1 MVEYKRYESESEEEL
16 IYRVCLEKDKIG
28 TWDEV
33 ADILNKILGYEYT
46 NSKYRKQFQA
56 FQKMLEANQSKF
68 VDSDAQLE
76 EIKLAMETLKKER
89 IKLQTEKLEY
99 ARWFREDA
107 RDELFE
113 EKVIESIRAN
123 IGKQEEIKNIPII
136 HDERA
141 GVLAIADAHFAKEF
155 KIYGLFNEVL
165 NEYSPEI
172 FYNRMEQLYS
182 ETLEYVNKNNLDKIH
197 IFNLGDS
204 VEGLIRHSQLFSL
217 RYGVIDSATIFGN
230 YLGKW
235 LRILSKEINIEYHQ
249 TDGNHDEL
257 RLLDGKKGQHLN
269 ESAGKIIS
277 NAIKLINE
285 ENPNFKFTENKTGMI
300 FTNVVGYNILGIHGE
315 VPSLSNAIKDYSDI
329 YNIKIDYIYGGH
341 KHHTEFSNCGV
352 RRGAISVGSIMG
364 IEDFSMTIRKASD
377 ATASIAI
384 FEKGKGKTDE
394 HIVVLN

>member
-1 MVEYKRYESESEEEL
+1 MEKYNRYDMETDEEL
-16 IYRVCLEKDKIG
+16 IYRICSDKDKIG
-28 TWDEV
+28 SWQDV
-33 ADILNKILGYEYT
+33 ADILNGLLGTEFT
-46 NSKYRKQFQA
+46 ESKFRKQFQA
-56 FQKMLEANQSKF
+56 FEKMLDANREKF
-68 VDSDAQLE
+68 VDGDAQLE
-76 EIKLAMETLKKER
+76 EIKLATETLKKER

-136 HDERA
+136 HDECA

-235 LRILSKEINIEYHQ
+235 LRTLSKEINIEYHQ
-249 TDGNHDEL
+249 TNGNHDEL

-285 ENPNFKFTENKTGMI
+285 DNPNFKFTENKTGMI
-300 FTNVVGYNILGIHGE
+300 FTNIVGYNILGIHGE

>member
-1 MVEYKRYESESEEEL
+1 MEKYNRYENESEDEL
-16 IYRVCLEKDKIG
+16 ILRIGLEKDIIG
-28 TWDEV
+28 TWDDV
-33 ADILNKILGYEYT
+33 AEILNKLLGYEYKS
-46 NSKYRKQFQA
+46 SKYRKDFQV
-56 FQKMLEANQSKF
+56 FQRMLEANQSKF
-68 VDSDAQLE
+68 IDGDAQLE
-76 EIKLAMETLKKER
+76 EIKLATETLKKER

-113 EKVIESIRAN
+113 EKVIESIRVN
-123 IGKQEEIKNIPII
+123 IGKQEEVKNIPII

-172 FYNRMEQLYS
+172 FYDRMEQLYS

-230 YLGKW
+230 YLGRW
-235 LRILSKEINIEYHQ
+235 LRTLSKEINIEYHQ

-285 ENPNFKFTENKTGMI
+285 DNPNFKFTENKTGMI
-300 FTNVVGYNILGIHGE
+300 FTNIVGYNVLGIHGE

>member
-1 MVEYKRYESESEEEL
+1 MEKYNRYENESEDEL
-16 IYRVCLEKDKIG
+16 ILRIGLEKEVIG
-28 TWDEV
+28 TWDDV
-33 ADILNKILGYEYT
+33 AEILNKLLGYEYKS
-46 NSKYRKQFQA
+46 SKYRKDFQV
-56 FQKMLEANQSKF
+56 FQRMLEANQSKF
-68 VDSDAQLE
+68 IDGDVQLE
-76 EIKLAMETLKKER
+76 EIRLATETLKKER

-99 ARWFREDA
+99 SRWFREDA

-113 EKVIESIRAN
+113 EKVIESIREN
-123 IGKQEEIKNIPII
+123 IGKQDEIKNIPII

-165 NEYSPEI
+165 NEYNPEI

-204 VEGLIRHSQLFSL
+204 VEGFIRHSQLFSL

-235 LRILSKEINIEYHQ
+235 LRTLSKEINIEYHQ

-285 ENPNFKFTENKTGMI
+285 DNPNFKFTENKTGMI

-364 IEDFSMTIRKASD
+364 IEDFSMTIRKTSD

>member
-1 MVEYKRYESESEEEL
+1 MDYKRYDGETDFEL
-16 IYRVCLEKDKIG
+16 IYRVCSEKEKIG
-28 TWDEV
+28 SWQEV
-33 ADILNKILGYEYT
+33 ADILNSLLNTEYT
-46 NSKYRKQFQA
+46 ESKFRKQFQA
-56 FQKMLEANQSKF
+56 FEKMLEANREKF
-68 VDSDAQLE
+68 VDGDAQLE
-76 EIKLAMETLKKER
+76 EIKLATETLKKER

-136 HDERA
+136 HDECA

-235 LRILSKEINIEYHQ
+235 LRTLSKEINIEYHQ
-249 TDGNHDEL
+249 TNGNHDEL
-257 RLLDGKKGQHLN
+257 RLLDGKKGQHLD

-285 ENPNFKFTENKTGMI
+285 DNPNFKFTENKTGII
-300 FTNVVGYNILGIHGE
+300 FTNIVGYNILGIHGE

-364 IEDFSMTIRKASD
+364 IEDFSMQIRKASD
-377 ATASIAI
+377 ATASFAI

-394 HIVVLN
+394 HIFVLN

>member
-1 MVEYKRYESESEEEL
+1 MEYKRYESETEEEL
-16 IYRVCLEKDKIG
+16 IYRVCSDKDKIG
-28 TWDEV
+28 SWQAV
-33 ADILNKILGYEYT
+33 ADILNGLLGTEFT
-46 NSKYRKQFQA
+46 ESKFRKQFQA
-56 FQKMLEANQSKF
+56 FEKMLEANREKF
-68 VDSDAQLE
+68 VDGDAQLE
-76 EIKLAMETLKKER
+76 EIRLATETLKKER

-235 LRILSKEINIEYHQ
+235 LRTLSKEINIEYHQ
-249 TDGNHDEL
+249 TNGNHDEL

-285 ENPNFKFTENKTGMI
+285 DNPNFKFTENKTGMI
-300 FTNVVGYNILGIHGE
+300 FTNIVGYNILGIHGE

-394 HIVVLN
+394 HIFILN

>member
-1 MVEYKRYESESEEEL
+1 MDYKRYDMETDEEL
-16 IYRVCLEKDKIG
+16 IYRVCSEKEKIG
-28 TWDEV
+28 SWQDV
-33 ADILNKILGYEYT
+33 ADILNGLLGTEFT
-46 NSKYRKQFQA
+46 ESKFRKQFQA
-56 FQKMLEANQSKF
+56 FEKMLEANREKF
-68 VDSDAQLE
+68 VDGDAQLE
-76 EIKLAMETLKKER
+76 EIKLATETLKKER

-136 HDERA
+136 HDECV

-235 LRILSKEINIEYHQ
+235 LRTLSKEINIEYHQ
-249 TDGNHDEL
+249 TNGNHDEL
-257 RLLDGKKGQHLN
+257 RLLDGKKGQHLD

-285 ENPNFKFTENKTGMI
+285 DNPNFKFTENKTGMI
-300 FTNVVGYNILGIHGE
+300 FTNIVGYNILGIHGE

-364 IEDFSMTIRKASD
+364 IEDFSMQIRKASD
-377 ATASIAI
+377 ATASFAI

-394 HIVVLN
+394 HIFVLN